1 MHLFL
6 PLMIVVLLFLA
17 LLSVFLL
24 SSPRERGYQGMQ
36 PGVGTP
42 DGYDEEEMETKWR
55 FHNYY
60 QWVVF
65 FLFFQVCVC
74 VCVCVCVY
82 LIAIYRKRVIPIKL
96 MVCVCVCVFA
106 GRPLLHPQ
114 VCVEQL

>member
-74 VCVCVCVY
+74 VCLPNCNIQKKSYTNQVNG
-82 LIAIYRKRVIPIKL
+82 
-96 MVCVCVCVFA
+96 CVCVCVFA

-114 VCVEQL
+114 VYVEQL